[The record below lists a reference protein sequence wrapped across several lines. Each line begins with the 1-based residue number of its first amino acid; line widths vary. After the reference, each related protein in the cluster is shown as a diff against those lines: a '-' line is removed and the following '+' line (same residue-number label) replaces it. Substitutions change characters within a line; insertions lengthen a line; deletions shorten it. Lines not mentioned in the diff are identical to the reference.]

1 LLTLLL
7 PKYKLEQWGFACC
20 KQLVAFE
27 DCDESAGPSSLA
39 LLEQKQIL
47 TQKAQFTRFTGTN
60 VEILTQ
66 KALQELDSLIGML
79 NQHLAK
85 ANAGASAAKPLT
97 S

>member
-1 LLTLLL
+1 M
-7 PKYKLEQWGFACC
+7 KLQD
-20 KQLVAFE
+20 QVH
-27 DCDESAGPSSLA
+27 SLYWN
-39 LLEQKQIL
+39 KSKIL
-47 TQKAQFTRFTGTN
+47 TQKAQFTRFTGTD
-60 VEILTQ
+60 VGILTQ